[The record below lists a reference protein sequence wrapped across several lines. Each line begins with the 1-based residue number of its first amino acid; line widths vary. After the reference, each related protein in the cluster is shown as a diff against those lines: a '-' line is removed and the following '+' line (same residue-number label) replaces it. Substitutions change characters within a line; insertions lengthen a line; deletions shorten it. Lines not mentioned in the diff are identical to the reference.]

1 MAHLA
6 SAKKIPDAV
15 CRREGA
21 APTLRAGTR
30 PPTAEGHKGPPYE
43 NANMGIFIRR
53 GETRFMTTWRFNY
66 LAVQLLHCLG

>member
-1 MAHLA
+1 LAHLA

-21 APTLRAGTR
+21 GP